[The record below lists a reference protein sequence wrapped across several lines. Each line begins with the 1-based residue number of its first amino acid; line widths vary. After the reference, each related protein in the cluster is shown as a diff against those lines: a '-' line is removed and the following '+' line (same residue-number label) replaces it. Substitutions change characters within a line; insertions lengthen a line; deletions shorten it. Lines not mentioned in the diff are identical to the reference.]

1 MYSNENLR
9 SITKTTTISS
19 FCKIQHYK
27 YVAHV
32 TRLEKNSLQK
42 QLLYK
47 TDAKKH
53 SRDIWIKMKR
63 ELSISKV
70 QIQKTMQTKCKFMSL
85 LNQVF
90 KLLGML

>member
-9 SITKTTTISS
+9 SITKTTNIS
-19 FCKIQHYK
+19 FCKIQPFK
-27 YVAHV
+27 YVAHFR
-32 TRLEKNSLQK
+32 RLENSSLQK
-42 QLLYK
+42 QLLFK

-53 SRDIWIKMKR
+53 SHDIWIKMER

-70 QIQKTMQTKCKFMSL
+70 QIQKMMQTKFMSL

-90 KLLGML
+90 K